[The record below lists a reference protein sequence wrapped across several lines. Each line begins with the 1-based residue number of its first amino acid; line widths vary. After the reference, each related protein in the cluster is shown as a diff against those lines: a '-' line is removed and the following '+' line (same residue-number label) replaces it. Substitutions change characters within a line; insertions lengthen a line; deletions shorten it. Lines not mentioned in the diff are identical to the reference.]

1 MAMRDMD
8 KIKISKEKRE
18 EMISSIKDYFAEE
31 RDEEMGDLA
40 AGLLLDFVVGELA
53 EEFYNQGVYDAYKYL
68 SDRCEDVLSI
78 QK

>member
-1 MAMRDMD
+1 MAVRDMD

-40 AGLLLDFVVGELA
+40 AGLLLDFVVDELA